1 MPNSS
6 HGRRIRNSGRTV
18 LGRFFMS
25 LRTADRRVS
34 PHPSSHRGT
43 PGLCIASC
51 LSRGFGS
58 FESVIA
64 SPTAAG
70 VLPAHGSRC
79 AHAALDPPGRGLLVP
94 SHDGATR
101 LTRHT
106 LTYTRIPHAMRVAQ
120 LSHDRKTYYELK
132 SDGTG
137 YLCGRQ
143 TGD

>member
-70 VLPAHGSRC
+70 VLTAHGSRC
-79 AHAALDPPGRGLLVP
+79 AHAALAPPGRGLLVP

-101 LTRHT
+101 RTRHT
-106 LTYTRIPHAMRVAQ
+106 PLVAFNSVVFVLALVCAWQ
-120 LSHDRKTYYELK
+120 NVRHQRS
-132 SDGTG
+132 
-137 YLCGRQ
+137 C
-143 TGD
+143 